1 MEMNPA
7 ANHAETLKEC
17 IRLKMEGRFDEAAA
31 LEVKMRGLE
40 VVLDKKQVAALRART
55 PDVVVEELDINLPGA
70 GFMAAEEKA
79 ARADD

>member
-1 MEMNPA
+1 MEMNPT
-7 ANHAETLKEC
+7 ANNAEMLKEC
-17 IRLKMEGRFDEAAA
+17 IRLKMEGCFDEAAA
-31 LEVKMRGLE
+31 LEVKMRGHE
-40 VVLDKKQVAALRART
+40 VVLDKDQVAALRART